1 MICLDTLH
9 INSDMLTARDRV
21 EGLLVNGNFMS
32 ISSEQMMQFLE
43 LYLSHVNVNSISRT
57 TLANAGIFDKVEPSS
72 HDE

>member
-32 ISSEQMMQFLE
+32 ISSEQIGRA
-43 LYLSHVNVNSISRT
+43 HV
-57 TLANAGIFDKVEPSS
+57 
-72 HDE
+72 

>member
-1 MICLDTLH
+1 
-9 INSDMLTARDRV
+9 
-21 EGLLVNGNFMS
+21 MS

-57 TLANAGIFDKVEPSS
+57 TPANAGIFDKVEPSS